1 MKKNNTSK
9 KSSVKKIVKNQEKS
23 LEAKE
28 TIEKNVEIETNNDTK
43 KAIVPEKNMSEIGQ
57 ENYAKTVIPE
67 KPKYDYVTVKVDGN
81 NCSASSKGFTKEEEK
96 AIAMTMFQ
104 MRNRFGLESKFTVEL
119 RK

>member
-1 MKKNNTSK
+1 MKKNNSSK
-9 KSSVKKIVKNQEKS
+9 KTNSKKVDSKPIEPKNIEETIEPIIEPKV
-23 LEAKE
+23 ETKE
-28 TIEKNVEIETNNDTK
+28 TIVSEKKV
-43 KAIVPEKNMSEIGQ
+43 SEIGQ
-57 ENYAKTVIPE
+57 NNYASTFIPE

-104 MRNRFGLESKFTVEL
+104 MRNRFGLESNFIVEL